1 MTTPRCARDLM
12 SSPVI
17 SLPRAATVREAAH
30 ILLDNRLSGAPVV
43 DEAGKPVGVFS
54 FRDMAKY
61 FLDPALET
69 GGTGTAGMAK
79 ISELMTPKI
88 QSVRPEATIEECRR
102 AMRQHKT
109 HRMLVQDAGG
119 KIVGIISASD
129 LGLGLRT
136 HE

>member
-1 MTTPRCARDLM
+1 M
-12 SSPVI
+12 
-17 SLPRAATVREAAH
+17 
-30 ILLDNRLSGAPVV
+30 
-43 DEAGKPVGVFS
+43 DETGKPVGVFS

-79 ISELMTPKI
+79 ISELMTPKVH
-88 QSVRPEATIEECRR
+88 SVRPEATMEECRR

-109 HRMLVQDAGG
+109 HRMLVQDAQG

-129 LGLGLRT
+129 LALGLRT
-136 HE
+136 HEYRAAASPALTFPLPCPVVFPRARQGKAKGKVKGKGGRCAAR